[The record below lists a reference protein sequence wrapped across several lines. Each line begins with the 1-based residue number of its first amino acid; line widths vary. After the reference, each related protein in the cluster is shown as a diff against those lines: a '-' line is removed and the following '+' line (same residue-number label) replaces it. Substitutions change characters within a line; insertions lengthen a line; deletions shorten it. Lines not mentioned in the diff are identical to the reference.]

1 MEIDTQLLF
10 ARSGV
15 VDYASE
21 MRTTKVLN
29 SSNSTKKL
37 TEIEL
42 YDVSRNQLVPLGA
55 QEHSRYKNVIDS
67 LKQLLN
73 AVFNPLTDLGRIE
86 EREMF
91 TSVMESV
98 EAYTLAAPD
107 IIFRGDSMQLTHSDS
122 SVSLGWRLDDEV
134 KWRVTTSRS
143 WMDIPNGR
151 DSVHAIASR
160 IGYESGS
167 RSMKLGR

>member
-1 MEIDTQLLF
+1 M
-10 ARSGV
+10 
-15 VDYASE
+15 
-21 MRTTKVLN
+21 
-29 SSNSTKKL
+29 
-37 TEIEL
+37 TEIQL
-42 YDVSRNQLVPLGA
+42 YDIARDQLIPVSAQELSRN
-55 QEHSRYKNVIDS
+55 ESVIDS
-67 LKQLLN
+67 LKQLLD

-86 EREMF
+86 EREML
-91 TSVMESV
+91 TSAMESV

-107 IIFRGDSMQLTHSDS
+107 IIFRGDSMQFTHSDS

>member
-1 MEIDTQLLF
+1 M
-10 ARSGV
+10 
-15 VDYASE
+15 
-21 MRTTKVLN
+21 
-29 SSNSTKKL
+29 
-37 TEIEL
+37 EIEL
-42 YDVSRNQLVPLGA
+42 YDISRNQLVSLGA
-55 QEHSRYKNVIDS
+55 QKQSRYKNAIDS
-67 LKQLLN
+67 LTQLLD
-73 AVFNPLTDLGRIE
+73 AVFNPSTDLGLIE

-91 TSVMESV
+91 TSAMESV
-98 EAYTLAAPD
+98 EAYTLAAPE
-107 IIFRGDSMQLTHSDS
+107 IIFRGDSMQLTHTDS

-151 DSVHAIASR
+151 DSIHAIASR